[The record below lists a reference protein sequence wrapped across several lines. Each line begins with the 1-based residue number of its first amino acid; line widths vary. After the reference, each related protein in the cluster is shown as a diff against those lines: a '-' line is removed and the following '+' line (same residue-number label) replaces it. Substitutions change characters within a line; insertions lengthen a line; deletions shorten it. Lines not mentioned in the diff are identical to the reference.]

1 MKLTKKKNE
10 KEKLKSIWRTGIG
23 PNGQW
28 KRQWILLCA
37 RRGTSIW
44 CCEANR
50 DGLRYTNV
58 IFNCWSVQKNQNV
71 NGAKTN
77 TRDKPKKWSKQ
88 AAWNTRKRGSFIVGF
103 VSNWLEDRVKI
114 FPDKIRPS
122 EVRQWILDY
131 FEHSIE
137 NFSLVLTCAF
147 KRYTLIL
154 RVSPTSLIYEWLPQ
168 Y

>member
-1 MKLTKKKNE
+1 MKDRNRTK
-10 KEKLKSIWRTGIG
+10 RTMKASMNFITRTPRNKHLVLWGK
-23 PNGQW
+23 PRWTKVHQ
-28 KRQWILLCA
+28 C
-37 RRGTSIW
+37 
-44 CCEANR
+44 
-50 DGLRYTNV
+50 D
-58 IFNCWSVQKNQNV
+58 FNCWSVQKNQNV

-77 TRDKPKKWSKQ
+77 TRDKPTKWSKQ
-88 AAWNTRKRGSFIVGF
+88 AAWNTRKRESFIVGF
-103 VSNWLEDRVKI
+103 VSNWLEDRVEI

-122 EVRQWILDY
+122 AVRQWILDY